1 MNSENKQIIKGTA
14 IAVVIAL
21 VGIGIL
27 GWQYHQLEEKR
38 LPAIEE
44 EIAKQ
49 KEEMARRKAQD
60 VLERFLETR
69 DDNLLTER
77 AMEQKKQKELFLI
90 DDDGSYEIVGT
101 EKISEKEY
109 RFLVKIGDYIHVI
122 SLIEI
127 SNKYYIDSVEIAG

>member
-1 MNSENKQIIKGTA
+1 MKSENKQIIKGMA
-14 IAVVIAL
+14 IAMVIAL
-21 VGIGIL
+21 AGIGIL
-27 GWQYHQLEEKR
+27 GWQYHRLEKKR
-38 LPAIEE
+38 LPALEE

-49 KEEMARRKAQD
+49 KEEMAQRAAQY
-60 VLERFLETR
+60 VLEKFLETR

-77 AMEQKKQKELFLI
+77 AMEQKNQKELFLI
-90 DDDGSYEIVGT
+90 DGDGSYEILGA

-109 RFLVKIGDYIHVI
+109 QFLVKMGDYIHII